1 MNALLC
7 NSRLRFKHSF
17 STENNPSHFPY
28 LWFIFWCCSE
38 VQSLRW
44 NLLLS
49 LQNNVFCWFSD
60 YQIKWNKNPREKP
73 SWRRA
78 VERKY
83 LFPASCHR
91 SNKFYWLTEWE
102 MCRRKETQ
110 MISKKKRQ
118 KLEIYGWMMKRIE
131 RKWGEWNFLLGKAA
145 PQSRRAYTS
154 RIALCCPIC
163 SYFIWWMFVREL
175 ITFPIHFSSDSSS
188 DCENKLAEFA
198 INEFFTRRRRQ
209 FRAFDDGT
217 SAGPDKVY
225 TCLLSSGQQ
234 LRLGFQFFTS
244 FH

>member
-1 MNALLC
+1 MHMNALLC

-17 STENNPSHFPY
+17 STENNPSHSFPY
-28 LWFIFWCCSE
+28 LWFISWCCSE
-38 VQSLRW
+38 VQSLRG

-49 LQNNVFCWFSD
+49 LQNNVFCWFLD

-83 LFPASCHR
+83 LFPASCR
-91 SNKFYWLTEWE
+91 QSNKFYWLTEWE

-154 RIALCCPIC
+154 RIAL
-163 SYFIWWMFVREL
+163 
-175 ITFPIHFSSDSSS
+175 
-188 DCENKLAEFA
+188 
-198 INEFFTRRRRQ
+198 
-209 FRAFDDGT
+209 
-217 SAGPDKVY
+217 
-225 TCLLSSGQQ
+225 LLSNLFIFHLMNVCSGINYFSHPFFFWFFKW
-234 LRLGFQFFTS
+234 LRKQTCRVC
-244 FH
+244 H